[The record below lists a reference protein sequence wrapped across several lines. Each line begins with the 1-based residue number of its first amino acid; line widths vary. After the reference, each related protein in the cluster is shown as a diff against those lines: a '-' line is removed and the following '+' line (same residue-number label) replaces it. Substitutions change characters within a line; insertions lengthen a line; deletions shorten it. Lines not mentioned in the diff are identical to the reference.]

1 MGDGDGFKGSDH
13 VNIQPGDANVPL
25 TYRFRASTGSTANT
39 GAVPYGSTLA
49 SSTIRAHLHDD
60 TGVSAST
67 TLVVARSLSSQKVTA
82 FLSYST
88 TLVDGLYDLTV
99 VATFSISGSTRI
111 MTRQRDF
118 DRVYVGQK

>member
-1 MGDGDGFKGSDH
+1 MGDGDGFQGSDH

-25 TYRFRASTGSTANT
+25 TYRFRASTASTANT
-39 GAVPYGSTLA
+39 GAIPYGSTLV

-60 TGVSAST
+60 TGVSVST
-67 TLVVARSLSSQKVTA
+67 SLVVARSLSSQKVTA